1 MERLYG
7 LHRDAKGA
15 IAIQPYEGAVL
26 ECECEPA
33 DSSQLKRSAGQWA
46 DLQVETAV
54 LQEAANQYKARHGR
68 LPESLNELTQPYP
81 NNWLSGRS
89 KAMEEMFGVLMKH
102 MSHRAGGHEDQ
113 PGQLPSGN
121 DPEDTGYW
129 GHRRTGIL
137 FEQPLQVIIDRKHH
151 RLAVVSGTVMLR
163 NYAVGLGERKRRWA
177 IFVSMTRL

>member
-33 DSSQLKRSAGQWA
+33 DSSRLKRSAGQWA

-68 LPESLNELTQPYP
+68 LPESLNELT
-81 NNWLSGRS
+81 
-89 KAMEEMFGVLMKH
+89 
-102 MSHRAGGHEDQ
+102 
-113 PGQLPSGN
+113 
-121 DPEDTGYW
+121 
-129 GHRRTGIL
+129 RRIRTIGC
-137 FEQPLQVIIDRKHH
+137 PADRK
-151 RLAVVSGTVMLR
+151 RW
-163 NYAVGLGERKRRWA
+163 RRCSE
-177 IFVSMTRL
+177 F